1 MLTADA
7 NSSETKSTSTI
18 DDASPPPSTTTTATL
33 KDTRADW
40 VLLNVGGKHF
50 LTTRSTLSKEESFLG
65 RLCQC
70 EPDLKTDVD
79 DKGAYLIDR
88 DPNYFNVVLNYLRHG
103 KLILETNLVEEGVL
117 EEAEFY
123 NIRPLI
129 ELVKEKIRERDRR
142 KFNDVSFCSRREL
155 LLC

>member
-1 MLTADA
+1 MFTNDKLLNQQNGDS
-7 NSSETKSTSTI
+7 NSVVNSDSHSISKPTI
-18 DDASPPPSTTTTATL
+18 SSNS
-33 KDTRADW
+33 KRDW

-50 LTTRSTLSKEESFLG
+50 MTTRSTLSKEESFLC
-65 RLCQC
+65 RLCQH

-79 DKGAYLIDR
+79 DRGAYLIDR

-142 KFNDVSFCSRREL
+142 KFNDVSFTKL
-155 LLC
+155 FT

>member
-1 MLTADA
+1 MLTNDNCSSQQNGDTISVASIDSHPIL
-7 NSSETKSTSTI
+7 NS
-18 DDASPPPSTTTTATL
+18 TL
-33 KDTRADW
+33 SSNSKGDW

-50 LTTRSTLSKEESFLG
+50 MTTRSTLSKEESFLC
-65 RLCQC
+65 RLCQY
-70 EPDLKTDVD
+70 EPDLKTDID

-103 KLILETNLVEEGVL
+103 KLILETNLAEEGVL

-123 NIRPLI
+123 NIRSLI

-142 KFNDVSFCSRREL
+142 KFNDFDRRFFANMSD
-155 LLC
+155 